1 MMKKILYLVLIGLF
15 LFGLIQLIPFGKNHT
30 NPAVVSEPNWNS
42 PATRQMAKDHCFQCH
57 SNETE
62 WPWYSNVAP
71 ASWLLAFDVMNG
83 RSRFNFSDW
92 KSNPASAGELAESI
106 QSGEMPPIQYTL
118 FHPSSVLNAQQKQDF
133 IQGLQATLAQ

>member
-1 MMKKILYLVLIGLF
+1 MKKKLLNLVLIGLV
-15 LFGLIQLIPFGKNHT
+15 LFGLIQLIPFGKDHT
-30 NPAVVSEPNWNS
+30 NPPVVSEPNWNS
-42 PATRQMAKDHCFQCH
+42 PQTRQMAKDYCFQCH
-57 SNETE
+57 SNETQ

-92 KSNPASAGELAESI
+92 KKNPAGAGELAEVI

-118 FHPSSVLNAQQKQDF
+118 FHPSSVLNDQQKQDF
-133 IQGLQATLAQ
+133 IQGLQATLGP